1 MYENNDNLISTNK
14 DLLLYDFFQYQCHI
28 ALKDKYDINS
38 KMEFKIIMNNIM
50 IYLNEVYKYI
60 FNMNDN
66 NVYNNFVNLT
76 KDSNLDFGNKLKFLS
91 KYELSLITFLI
102 LYNFISLNSNN
113 NEQLSEIII
122 QKITHLLIIAGFK
135 ILKEKKIKI
144 PFSRNVIDLL
154 GKSKDALE
162 LIYKEN
168 INNYTLFLIQF
179 YTFINIP
186 INLDSPFIKFEIGNY
201 SILKNKEKELF
212 LKLILAKLFLQFAKT
227 KLSSLIKVIMDEF
240 QKNKNNDF
248 TYCSNLIEII
258 YIIYQEKSFRLTTF
272 LPPIINLI
280 MKTMNPNSKDL
291 KNICIENSK
300 KVLSKLIMNYPMVT
314 YHQESY
320 KLGIGTNEG
329 KILIYD
335 MSNGE
340 LWKNINGYKNEVSA
354 LSFDISG
361 NIIISYCA
369 NEGLVKCYKLGVT
382 NFFSSILSNKEFR
395 EYKYNIININNKD
408 YIIENVCLENMKN
421 KDNEILLRREN
432 NSVEIIKI

>member
-1 MYENNDNLISTNK
+1 
-14 DLLLYDFFQYQCHI
+14 
-28 ALKDKYDINS
+28 
-38 KMEFKIIMNNIM
+38 
-50 IYLNEVYKYI
+50 
-60 FNMNDN
+60 
-66 NVYNNFVNLT
+66 
-76 KDSNLDFGNKLKFLS
+76 
-91 KYELSLITFLI
+91 
-102 LYNFISLNSNN
+102 
-113 NEQLSEIII
+113 
-122 QKITHLLIIAGFK
+122 
-135 ILKEKKIKI
+135 
-144 PFSRNVIDLL
+144 
-154 GKSKDALE
+154 
-162 LIYKEN
+162 
-168 INNYTLFLIQF
+168 
-179 YTFINIP
+179 
-186 INLDSPFIKFEIGNY
+186 
-201 SILKNKEKELF
+201 
-212 LKLILAKLFLQFAKT
+212 
-227 KLSSLIKVIMDEF
+227 MDEF

-340 LWKNINGYKNEVSA
+340 LWKNISGYKNEISA

-432 NSVEIIKI
+432 NSIQMIKL